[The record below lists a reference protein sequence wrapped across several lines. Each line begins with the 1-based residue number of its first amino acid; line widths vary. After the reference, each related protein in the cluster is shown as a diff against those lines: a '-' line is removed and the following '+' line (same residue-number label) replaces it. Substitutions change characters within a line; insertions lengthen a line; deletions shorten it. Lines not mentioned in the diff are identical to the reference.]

1 MEPRI
6 SLITLGVRDLKRSV
20 AFYRDGLG
28 WPLSESTSGDSVA
41 FFRTG
46 GTILALFGWNELAA
60 DATVPAD
67 GSGFRGVTI
76 AYNAPSRE
84 AVDAALAKAEAAG
97 ATIVK
102 PAQEV
107 FWGGYNGYFAD
118 PDGHLWEVAWNPGFP
133 LGPDGT
139 VLLPE

>member
-46 GTILALFGWNELAA
+46 GTILALFGWNDLAA